1 MPSGGT
7 VRRSRSVEASLKS
20 VVTNMRRED
29 PSPADLLWECSAASG
44 PVCAESQRRL
54 RSELGFASTALQNDR
69 RARVFR
75 A

>member
-1 MPSGGT
+1 MPSGGI

-20 VVTNMRRED
+20 VVTNMRRDD

-54 RSELGFASTALQNDR
+54 RSELGFASSVPQNDR
-69 RARVFR
+69 QTRVFR